1 MLNVCKFGAGKKNFA
16 TNLLGFG
23 NINQMVMTFKNITN
37 KNNFKIGFKCM
48 QFKFFVFLTIFI
60 MGAIISL
67 KIANY
72 CGNNLLA
79 TLVICI

>member
-37 KNNFKIGFKCM
+37 KNNLKIGFKCM

-67 KIANY
+67 KIVNY